1 MKDPWREGLREEC
14 GVFGIAWPGQT
25 AAPLVYLG
33 LLALQH
39 RGQESAGIATWS
51 QGGLHLHKGMGLV
64 SRVFDDRLSA
74 LPGSVGIGHVRYS
87 TMGSAV
93 LENAQPVAVPSPWG
107 TLAVAHNG
115 NLTNAPQL
123 REELQRR
130 GVRFRGTSDTEVLAW
145 CVATSSRRT
154 PEGAIRA
161 AMERLEGAYTVVA
174 LIDGALFA
182 FRDPFAIRPLVLGR
196 IADGWVVAS
205 ETCAFD
211 QIGAVFVRDVLPGE
225 LVVVRDGQLRGEVV
239 LPSPRRAHCVFEYIY
254 FARPDTNLVGRNV
267 HRVRRAMGR
276 VLAREHPA
284 DADLVVPVP
293 DSGTSAA
300 LGFAEQ
306 SGLRFELAL
315 VKNRYVGRTF
325 IEPDPQRR
333 DLGVRVK
340 LNPVRELVAGQRV
353 VLVDDSIVRGTT
365 SGKIV
370 QVLREAGA
378 REVHVRISS
387 PPIRWPCFYGVDTSS
402 RRQLVAA
409 ELDVEQIRR
418 RIGADSLGYLS
429 QEGLVEAIGL
439 SRAELCMAC
448 LDGQYPT
455 GQPREELAGR
465 TALEVAR

>member
-1 MKDPWREGLREEC
+1 MKELWRDGPREEC
-14 GVFGIAWPGQT
+14 GVFGIAWPGRT
-25 AAPLVYLG
+25 VAPLVYLG

-39 RGQESAGIATWS
+39 RGQESAGIATWGE
-51 QGGLHLHKGMGLV
+51 GGLHLHKGMGLV

-123 REELQRR
+123 RDELVRR
-130 GVRFRGTSDTEVLAW
+130 GVRLRGTSDTEVLAW
-145 CVATSSRRT
+145 CLATSGRRT
-154 PEGAIRA
+154 PEAAVRA
-161 AMERLEGAYTVVA
+161 AMPRLEGAYTVVC
-174 LIDGALFA
+174 LVDGALVA

-196 IADGWVVAS
+196 IDGGWVVAS

-211 QIGAVFVRDVLPGE
+211 QIGAEFVRDVRPGE
-225 LVVVRDGQLRGEVV
+225 MLVVRSGDLHAEPV
-239 LPSPRRAHCVFEYIY
+239 LPSARRAHCVFEYIY
-254 FARPDTNLVGRNV
+254 FARPDTTLAGRNV
-267 HRVRRAMGR
+267 HRVRRALGR
-276 VLAREHPA
+276 VLAREHPV
-284 DADLVVPVP
+284 DADVVVPVP

-300 LGFAEQ
+300 LGFAEE
-306 SGLRFELAL
+306 SGLPFELAL

-378 REVHVRISS
+378 KEVHVRISS

-409 ELDVEQIRR
+409 ELDVEAIRE

-439 SRAELCMAC
+439 AREDLCMAC

-465 TALEVAR
+465 QALEVVR

>member
-1 MKDPWREGLREEC
+1 MRDPWRDGPREEC
-14 GVFGIAWPGQT
+14 GVFGINWPGRT
-25 AAPLVYLG
+25 VAPLVYLG
-33 LLALQH
+33 LLSLQH

-51 QGGLHLHKGMGLV
+51 EAGLHLHKGMGLV
-64 SRVFDDRLSA
+64 SRVFDQRLGA

-123 REELQRR
+123 REDLGRR
-130 GVRFRGTSDTEVLAW
+130 GVRFRGSSDTEVLAW
-145 CVATSSRRT
+145 CLATSARRT
-154 PEGAIRA
+154 PEGAVRA
-161 AMERLEGAYTVVA
+161 AMERLEGAYTVVCVVA
-174 LIDGALFA
+174 GALFA

-196 IADGWVVAS
+196 MEDGWVVAS

-211 QIGAVFVRDVLPGE
+211 QVGAKFVRDVRPGE
-225 LVVVRDGQLRGEVV
+225 LIAVRDGRLHAEVV
-239 LPSPRRAHCVFEYIY
+239 RPSSRRAHCVFEYIY
-254 FARPDTNLVGRNV
+254 FARPDTTLCGRNV
-267 HRVRRAMGR
+267 HRVRRAMGG

-300 LGFAEQ
+300 LGFAEH
-306 SGLRFELAL
+306 SGLPFELAL

-340 LNPVRELVAGQRV
+340 LNPVRELVAGRRV

-370 QVLREAGA
+370 QVLREAEA

-409 ELDVEQIRR
+409 ELDVEQIRQ

-429 QEGLVEAIGL
+429 HEGLVEAIGL
-439 SRAELCMAC
+439 AREELCMAC

-455 GQPREELAGR
+455 GHPREELAGR
-465 TALEVAR
+465 AALEVVR

>member
-1 MKDPWREGLREEC
+1 MTDPWREGPREEC
-14 GVFGIAWPGQT
+14 GVFGICWPGRT
-25 AAPLVYLG
+25 VAPLVYLG

-39 RGQESAGIATWS
+39 RGQESAGIATWNED
-51 QGGLHLHKGMGLV
+51 GLHLHKGMGLV

-93 LENAQPVAVPSPWG
+93 LANAQPVAVPSPWG

-123 REELQRR
+123 RQRLQRR
-130 GVRFRGTSDTEVLAW
+130 GVRFQGTSDTEVLAW
-145 CVATSSRRT
+145 CLGASSCRT
-154 PEGAIRA
+154 PEAAVRA
-161 AMERLEGAYTVVA
+161 AMEELEGAYTVVC
-174 LIDGALFA
+174 LVQGALLA

-196 IADGWVVAS
+196 IDGGWAVAS

-211 QIGAVFVRDVLPGE
+211 QIGAQFVRDVLPGE
-225 LVVVRDGQLRGEVV
+225 LVVVRDGELRSEVV
-239 LPSPRRAHCVFEYIY
+239 RPSPRRAHCVFEYIY
-254 FARPDTNLVGRNV
+254 FARPDTTLCGRNV
-267 HRVRRAMGR
+267 HRARRQMGR
-276 VLAREHPA
+276 VLAREQPA
-284 DADLVVPVP
+284 DADVVVPVP

-300 LGFAEQ
+300 LGFAEA
-306 SGLRFELAL
+306 SGIPFELAL

-340 LNPVRELVAGQRV
+340 LNPVRELVAGRRV

-409 ELDVEQIRR
+409 ELDVDGIRR
-418 RIGADSLGYLS
+418 QIGADSLGYLS

-439 SRAELCMAC
+439 AREELCMAC
-448 LDGQYPT
+448 LDGRYPT
-455 GQPREELAGR
+455 GQPEEELAGR
-465 TALEVAR
+465 AALEVAR

>member
-1 MKDPWREGLREEC
+1 MRSPWDSSPREHC
-14 GVFGIAWPGQT
+14 GVFGVSWPGRT
-25 AAPLVYLG
+25 VAPVVYLG

-39 RGQESAGIATWS
+39 RGQESAGIATWNEE
-51 QGGLHLHKGMGLV
+51 GLHLHKGMGLV

-107 TLAVAHNG
+107 TLALAHNG
-115 NLTNAPQL
+115 NLTNAPEL
-123 REELQRR
+123 RWELERL
-130 GVRFRGTSDTEVLAW
+130 GVRFRGSSDTEVLAW
-145 CVATSSRRT
+145 CIAASPHET

-161 AMERLEGAYTVVA
+161 AMARLEGAYTVVCVA
-174 LIDGALFA
+174 AGRLFA

-196 IADGWVVAS
+196 MDGGWVVAS

-211 QIGAVFVRDVLPGE
+211 QVGAVFVRDVEPGE
-225 LVVVRDGQLRGEVV
+225 LVVVEGSQLRGEVV

-254 FARPDTNLVGRNV
+254 FARPDTVLGGRNV
-267 HRVRRAMGR
+267 HRARRAMGR

-284 DADLVVPVP
+284 DADVVVPVP

-300 LGFAEQ
+300 LGFAEE
-306 SGLRFELAL
+306 SGLPFELAL

-325 IEPDPQRR
+325 IEPDPERR

-340 LNPVRELVAGQRV
+340 LNPVRELVAGRRV

-370 QVLREAGA
+370 RMLREAGA

-409 ELDVEQIRR
+409 ELDPEQIRQ

-439 SRAELCMAC
+439 ARQDLCMAC

-455 GQPREELAGR
+455 GEPLEERAGR
-465 TALEVAR
+465 QALEVAR

>member
-1 MKDPWREGLREEC
+1 MKDPWREGPREEC

-25 AAPLVYLG
+25 VAPLVYLG

-51 QGGLHLHKGMGLV
+51 EAGLHLHKGMGLA
-64 SRVFDDRLSA
+64 SRVFDERLSA
-74 LPGSVGIGHVRYS
+74 LPGSLGIGHVRYS

-130 GVRFRGTSDTEVLAW
+130 GVRFRGSSDTEVLAW

-154 PEGAIRA
+154 PEAAIRV

-174 LIDGALFA
+174 LVDGTLFA
-182 FRDPFAIRPLVLGR
+182 FRDPLAIRPLVLGR
-196 IADGWVVAS
+196 IGDGWVVAS

-225 LVVVRDGQLRGEVV
+225 LLGVRDGQLHGEVV
-239 LPSPRRAHCVFEYIY
+239 LPSPRRAHCVFEFIY

-409 ELDVEQIRR
+409 ELDVEQIRE

-429 QEGLVEAIGL
+429 QEGLVEAVGL

-455 GQPREELAGR
+455 DQPQEELAGR
-465 TALEVAR
+465 MALEVAR